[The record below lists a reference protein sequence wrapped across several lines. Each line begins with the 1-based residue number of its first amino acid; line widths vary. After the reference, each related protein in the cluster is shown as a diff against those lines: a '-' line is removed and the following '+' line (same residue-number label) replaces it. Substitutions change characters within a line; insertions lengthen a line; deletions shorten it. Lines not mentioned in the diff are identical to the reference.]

1 MFCWVSEI
9 HSFKGKQWNIYSSS
23 GFWKSLH
30 MPAAADVSF
39 HDSGTKWN
47 SWLGSQDSELTLK
60 LSDST
65 ESSVCLRTCIKSCD
79 PADGLCRSRNMRHK
93 SARKTRCGRVRLPGS
108 NSSNSHVFSH
118 DCSHTWLSGWM
129 DYAHVHT
136 CDWRSALEETHTRE
150 VFMPERDYV
159 LWKGNLPWRGRT
171 LLSEYNNSTGKSVG
185 GTNTEMYQKLTPL
198 W

>member
-1 MFCWVSEI
+1 MQTAGIFTAPQDLEAVAHAGCCRRELPWQWLKI
-9 HSFKGKQWNIYSSS
+9 KQLIRKS
-23 GFWKSLH
+23 GLWANELLH
-30 MPAAADVSF
+30 KAAA
-39 HDSGTKWN
+39 
-47 SWLGSQDSELTLK
+47 LK

-65 ESSVCLRTCIKSCD
+65 ESSVCLRTRIKSCD
-79 PADGLCRSRNMRHK
+79 PADGLCRSKNMRHRD
-93 SARKTRCGRVRLPGS
+93 SRLQGS
-108 NSSNSHVFSH
+108 NRSNSHVFAH
-118 DCSHTWLSGWM
+118 DCSHTWLSGWL

-136 CDWRSALEETHTRE
+136 CDWRSALKETHTRE

-185 GTNTEMYQKLTPL
+185 GTNTEMYQKVTPL